1 VFIDLST
8 AEGALKP
15 QEKGFSCDAPSGPP
29 TGEVELHM
37 VIPRISLRRSFA
49 AVASLVAA
57 LIVLGAAPPEHSDT
71 TSLTGQLLI
80 AAPTIG
86 DPRFARTVILM
97 VRHDKEGALG
107 IVINRPV
114 GERSI
119 AALLE
124 ATGHDGA
131 DVAGIVRVFAGGP
144 VQPELG
150 FVVHSAEYRRAETV
164 DVDGRVAM
172 TASRQVL
179 LDIGH
184 NQGPEKSLFALGYA
198 GWGPGQLE
206 GELARHNWFTT
217 PEEPKLVFDG
227 DRGNL
232 WEDAMARRTREL

>member
-1 VFIDLST
+1 MFT
-8 AEGALKP
+8 
-15 QEKGFSCDAPSGPP
+15 
-29 TGEVELHM
+29 
-37 VIPRISLRRSFA
+37 PRISLRQSLA
-49 AVASLVAA
+49 AIASLLTA
-57 LIVLGAAPPEHSDT
+57 LIVLGVAPPEHSDT
-71 TSLTGQLLI
+71 TSLAGQLLI

-86 DPRFARTVILM
+86 DPRFAHTVILM

-124 ATGHDGA
+124 STGHDDA
-131 DVAGIVRVFAGGP
+131 DVTGILRVFAGGP

-150 FVVHSAEYRRAETV
+150 FVVHSAEYRRPETV
-164 DVDGRVAM
+164 DVDGRVVM

-184 NQGPEKSLFALGYA
+184 SQGPEKSLFALGYA

-217 PEEPKLVFDG
+217 PEEPKLVFDD
-227 DRGNL
+227 DRDNL

>member
-1 VFIDLST
+1 MFVL
-8 AEGALKP
+8 G
-15 QEKGFSCDAPSGPP
+15 
-29 TGEVELHM
+29 
-37 VIPRISLRRSFA
+37 ISLRRTFT
-49 AVASLVAA
+49 AVASLFAA
-57 LIVLGAAPPEHSDT
+57 LMILGTAPPEHSDT
-71 TSLTGQLLI
+71 TSLAGQLLI

-86 DPRFARTVILM
+86 DPRFAHTVILI
-97 VRHDKEGALG
+97 VRHDKDGALG

-124 ATGHDGA
+124 ATGHDDA

-206 GELARHNWFTT
+206 DEMARNNWFTT
-217 PEEPKLVFDG
+217 PEEPKLVFDE
-227 DRGNL
+227 DRDKL
-232 WEDAMARRTREL
+232 WDEAMARRTREL

>member
-1 VFIDLST
+1 MFVL
-8 AEGALKP
+8 G
-15 QEKGFSCDAPSGPP
+15 
-29 TGEVELHM
+29 
-37 VIPRISLRRSFA
+37 ISLRRTFT
-49 AVASLVAA
+49 AVASLFAA
-57 LIVLGAAPPEHSDT
+57 LMILGTAPPEHSDT
-71 TSLTGQLLI
+71 TSLAGQLLI

-86 DPRFARTVILM
+86 DPRFAHTVILM
-97 VRHDKEGALG
+97 VRHDKDGALG
-107 IVINRPV
+107 VVINRPV

-124 ATGHDGA
+124 ATGHDDA

-164 DVDGRVAM
+164 DIDGRVAM
-172 TASRQVL
+172 TASRQIL

-206 GELARHNWFTT
+206 DEMARNNWFTT
-217 PEEPKLVFDG
+217 PEEPKLVFDE
-227 DRGNL
+227 DRDKL
-232 WEDAMARRTREL
+232 WDEAMARRTREL

>member
-1 VFIDLST
+1 MF
-8 AEGALKP
+8 A
-15 QEKGFSCDAPSGPP
+15 
-29 TGEVELHM
+29 
-37 VIPRISLRRSFA
+37 RISLRQSL
-49 AVASLVAA
+49 VAIVSLVAA
-57 LIVLGAAPPEHSDT
+57 LTVLGVAPPEHSDT
-71 TSLTGQLLI
+71 TSLAGQLLI

-86 DPRFARTVILM
+86 DPRFAHTVILM
-97 VRHDKEGALG
+97 VRHDQEGAFG

-124 ATGHDGA
+124 ATGHDDA

-184 NQGPEKSLFALGYA
+184 SQGPEKSIFALGYA

-217 PEEPKLVFDG
+217 PEEPKLVFDD
-227 DRGNL
+227 DRDNL

>member
-1 VFIDLST
+1 MF
-8 AEGALKP
+8 
-15 QEKGFSCDAPSGPP
+15 APL
-29 TGEVELHM
+29 T
-37 VIPRISLRRSFA
+37 SLRRPFT
-49 AVASLVAA
+49 AVASLLAA
-57 LIVLGAAPPEHSDT
+57 LIMLGAAPPEHADT
-71 TSLTGQLLI
+71 NSLAGQLLI

-86 DPRFARTVILM
+86 DPRFAHAVILM

-124 ATGHDGA
+124 ATGHDDA
-131 DVAGIVRVFAGGP
+131 DVTGILRVFAGGP

-179 LDIGH
+179 MDIGH
-184 NQGPEKSLFALGYA
+184 SQGPEKSLFALGYA

-217 PEEPKLVFDG
+217 PEEPKLVFDD
-227 DRGNL
+227 DRDNL